1 LEQIFDSLSGN
12 RENLEKNEIELLIET
27 FGFLLSNYSSNVNF
41 NNFKK
46 EIAQE
51 Y

>member
-1 LEQIFDSLSGN
+1 
-12 RENLEKNEIELLIET
+12 
-27 FGFLLSNYSSNVNF
+27 LLSNYSSNVNF

-51 Y
+51 YWINEAIISFDLWNLKEFSKKIKKSLKR